1 MTSVCHTALTSLD
14 TVGRVGSRRTG
25 GGSAA
30 GNVKYGTSN
39 YDMDSR
45 ATGPIIDKKFEG
57 HSDLQQAADKI
68 KQLATRQERGR
79 ETDVIHEDIILNLHK

>member
-1 MTSVCHTALTSLD
+1 MS
-14 TVGRVGSRRTG
+14 RVGGRRG

-30 GNVKYGTSN
+30 GNVKFASTN
-39 YDMDSR
+39 FDIDSR

-68 KQLATRQERGR
+68 KQAASRR
-79 ETDVIHEDIILNLHK
+79 EKDTEKDAIHEDIILNLHKQIATMES